1 MRLVRLLPLAL
12 VAALMAIAALPAAA
26 ADDGSDVQVVEA
38 GTALFPD
45 RAYVLTF
52 AEPRGSALTTE
63 DVTVTED
70 GKPVSNL
77 SVLSAA
83 SAEGIG
89 TVLMIDSSNSMKDS
103 IDDAMQAART
113 FAARNPGQ
121 PLSVVYFNRKPTIAL
136 PLTTDRAKV
145 TAVLAKPPKLA
156 EGTRMFDALA
166 AAVAQ
171 VRGSALG
178 AARIV
183 LLSDGDDVGS
193 RTSLD
198 AALGQLNAQ
207 RIRVFTVGIQSSDFT
222 STDLEALADK
232 TGGTYGEASSSE
244 ALTKI
249 YDELGFQLGNEYLL
263 RYRSAARPDVD
274 VNVEVAVV
282 GVEPVAFTYTT
293 PSTGTAAPFKPAFR
307 DELLQSPLLIPLVVA
322 LVLVLGFFTIRA
334 LLSLRSN
341 KELVSRLGDFVT
353 LPVEERAAERRKEV
367 DELLAVVGAQKQ
379 QRRNWRWMDGF
390 AEDVDVAQIR
400 FDATRM
406 VWASV
411 LVGLLLGVVVGA
423 LVHPIWFLTA
433 LAPPVALNLWVR
445 NRARKVRKTFAEQL
459 PENLDVLASAL
470 RAGHSLAGAMGV
482 VADEAPE
489 PSKREYT
496 RVATDEALGIPLDE
510 ALEVTAKR
518 MQNQDLDQV
527 AVLALVQREAGGNTA
542 EVLDQVIANIR
553 ARMDR
558 PPSRRRADGP
568 GQVLELDHRRRS
580 RRDLHLPHLRQPRP
594 PGSPLQRPA
603 RAGRLDLGDRDGALG
618 LLHHPTHRLDRA
630 LTMIHFILI
639 IGLVLLAVAVVMVA
653 RAVATPGK
661 GSETIQQIGAYG
673 FAGTL
678 PQSDTEHGPGVRAR
692 LDTVTGALGR
702 SLLRRFER
710 LRGNDYRARLIAA
723 GMYTTTPER
732 LLGLQFISAIVL
744 PLVWLSLSQL
754 AGLPAW
760 FALITTLAS
769 IALGWFIPM
778 LIVNSRI
785 RKRKDAIEKGLPD
798 LIDLIVVTLEAGLS
812 FPQSLRLASTK
823 VKEPLAGEVRLT
835 LQEQNMGLTLVEAL
849 ENFLQRIDTV
859 GVRMFARSI
868 AQGETLGVS
877 TGQIMRNLA
886 IELRKRRRAYAE
898 ERAQKAPVKVL
909 FPMLFLIMPALFVVL
924 LVPVMI
930 RIMEVF

>member
-12 VAALMAIAALPAAA
+12 VAALMAIAALPATA

-121 PLSVVYFNRKPTIAL
+121 PLSVVFFNRKPTVAL

-274 VNVEVAVV
+274 VSVEVAVV

-553 ARMDR
+553 ARMDLR
-558 PPSRRRADGP
+558 RLVDVLTAQGKFSSWIIAAVPVGIFIFLIFVNPSHLDP
-568 GQVLELDHRRRS
+568 LFNDPLGQVAS
-580 RRDLHLPHLRQPRP
+580 
-594 PGSPLQRPA
+594 
-603 RAGRLDLGDRDGALG
+603 
-618 LLHHPTHRLDRA
+618 
-630 LTMIHFILI
+630 
-639 IGLVLLAVAVVMVA
+639 
-653 RAVATPGK
+653 
-661 GSETIQQIGAYG
+661 
-673 FAGTL
+673 
-678 PQSDTEHGPGVRAR
+678 
-692 LDTVTGALGR
+692 
-702 SLLRRFER
+702 
-710 LRGNDYRARLIAA
+710 
-723 GMYTTTPER
+723 
-732 LLGLQFISAIVL
+732 ISAIVM
-744 PLVWLSLSQL
+744 VLS
-754 AGLPAW
+754 G
-760 FALITTLAS
+760 FYMIRR
-769 IALGWFIPM
+769 
-778 LIVNSRI
+778 IVS
-785 RKRKDAIEKGLPD
+785 
-798 LIDLIVVTLEAGLS
+798 
-812 FPQSLRLASTK
+812 
-823 VKEPLAGEVRLT
+823 
-835 LQEQNMGLTLVEAL
+835 
-849 ENFLQRIDTV
+849 
-859 GVRMFARSI
+859 
-868 AQGETLGVS
+868 
-877 TGQIMRNLA
+877 
-886 IELRKRRRAYAE
+886 IEL
-898 ERAQKAPVKVL
+898 
-909 FPMLFLIMPALFVVL
+909 
-924 LVPVMI
+924 
-930 RIMEVF
+930 